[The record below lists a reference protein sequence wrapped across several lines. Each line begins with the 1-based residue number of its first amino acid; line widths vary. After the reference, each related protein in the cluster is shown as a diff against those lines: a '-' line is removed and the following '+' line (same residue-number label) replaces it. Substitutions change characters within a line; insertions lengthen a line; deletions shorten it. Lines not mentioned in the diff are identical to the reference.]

1 MDLFL
6 SHYVNRFDAKG
17 RISAPAAF
25 RAVLARDGFA
35 GVLVHP
41 ALDAPALDCGGLA
54 LLREINALLDSLP
67 PYSRQREDLSAALLG
82 ASEILRPDSEGRV
95 MLGERLRALLGLQD
109 EAAFVGLG
117 HKFQIWEPKR
127 FAAHFEEAK
136 ARARRLRAAIGAG
149 VAQGAGE

>member
-6 SHYVNRFDAKG
+6 SHFVNRFDAKG

-25 RAVLARDGFA
+25 RAVLARDGFE

-54 LLREINALLDSLP
+54 LLREINALLDSMP
-67 PYSRQREDLSAALLG
+67 PYSPAREDLSAALLG
-82 ASEILRPDSEGRV
+82 SSEILRPDSEGRIV
-95 MLGERLRALLGLQD
+95 LGERLRASLCLQD
-109 EAAFVGLG
+109 EATFVGLG

-149 VAQGAGE
+149 AAREERE

>member
-6 SHYVNRFDAKG
+6 SHFVNRFDAKG

-25 RAVLARDGFA
+25 RAVLARDGFE

-54 LLREINALLDSLP
+54 LLREINALLDSMP
-67 PYSRQREDLSAALLG
+67 PYSPAREDLSAALLG
-82 ASEILRPDSEGRV
+82 SSEILRPDSEGRIV
-95 MLGERLRALLGLQD
+95 LGERLRASLGLQD
-109 EAAFVGLG
+109 EATFVGLG

-149 VAQGAGE
+149 AAREERE

>member
-25 RAVLARDGFA
+25 RAVLARDGFE

-67 PYSRQREDLSAALLG
+67 PYSPQREDLPPRCS
-82 ASEILRPDSEGRV
+82 
-95 MLGERLRALLGLQD
+95 
-109 EAAFVGLG
+109 
-117 HKFQIWEPKR
+117 
-127 FAAHFEEAK
+127 
-136 ARARRLRAAIGAG
+136 ARARFCGPIRRGASC
-149 VAQGAGE
+149 

>member
-6 SHYVNRFDAKG
+6 SHYLNRFDAKG

-25 RAVLARDGFA
+25 RAVLARDGFE

-41 ALDAPALDCGGLA
+41 ALDAPALDCGGVA
-54 LLREINALLDSLP
+54 LLREINALLDSMP
-67 PYSRQREDLSAALLG
+67 AYSRQREDLSAALLG
-82 ASEILRPDSEGRV
+82 ASEILRPDSEGRI
-95 MLGERLRALLGLQD
+95 MLGERLRASLGLRD
-109 EAAFVGLG
+109 EATFVGLG
-117 HKFQIWEPKR
+117 HKFQIWEPER

-149 VAQGAGE
+149 AAQGAGE